1 MRAART
7 FRATIFIDA
16 LDESGGDRRMI
27 SFLIGR
33 EDRSSRSINIII
45 VTTRPEPALL
55 SPLRSHWK
63 REQYQ
68 EFTPSELRTEVKT
81 RDTDLS
87 PLLRTLIALIKR
99 TQPDPITSQS
109 EPRDLNTAYDLIFGR
124 VGLTSCICYTG
135 Q

>member
-1 MRAART
+1 L
-7 FRATIFIDA
+7 RATIFIDA
-16 LDESGGDRRMI
+16 LDESGGDGRMI
-27 SFLIGR
+27 SLLIGR

-87 PLLRTLIALIKR
+87 PLLRTLIALIKW
-99 TQPDPITSQS
+99 TQPDLITSQS
-109 EPRDLNTAYDLIFGR
+109 EPRDLNTAYDLIFDR